1 MIFDSLESI
10 FNILEKINV
19 RRKHIKIESIN
30 ITDDRSSKEYVKTLG
45 TPNENRYSN
54 LVHNIVTVQNNSG
67 KTQAITS
74 VQLKNVQLTSKS
86 FPVIQYDGGF
96 INDTQEFCFMLINN
110 GNKAGQTADC
120 MVKFYATEQSQK
132 KYELLLEY
140 PIETQEIEER
150 QIKVVALVDYLN
162 NFKQYFEE
170 NDNVRGIRV
179 EVIRNEKVLFDD
191 GQGYNREQGRFVK
204 PLGGTGIPINLNK
217 TLFRVPRGF
226 KFEKEL
232 IQKCHQPLDIGTNT
246 IDFYILTEETAS
258 LNYEVELISGNKR
271 ICPPQN
277 EGKIKLDVFVP
288 CYKVLDNHTY
298 GKFYEVLEKQGIRCD
313 DIFTVTDMKLI
324 KEDLVYNIYEPLE
337 KMMDW

>member
-1 MIFDSLESI
+1 
-10 FNILEKINV
+10 
-19 RRKHIKIESIN
+19 
-30 ITDDRSSKEYVKTLG
+30 
-45 TPNENRYSN
+45 
-54 LVHNIVTVQNNSG
+54 
-67 KTQAITS
+67 
-74 VQLKNVQLTSKS
+74 
-86 FPVIQYDGGF
+86 
-96 INDTQEFCFMLINN
+96 MLINN

-258 LNYEVELISGNKR
+258 LNYEV
-271 ICPPQN
+271 
-277 EGKIKLDVFVP
+277 
-288 CYKVLDNHTY
+288 
-298 GKFYEVLEKQGIRCD
+298 
-313 DIFTVTDMKLI
+313 
-324 KEDLVYNIYEPLE
+324 
-337 KMMDW
+337 